1 MERGTETIVLLDKA
15 EIIVEAGLNMQKNVR
30 KNIRRTQR
38 KAKFCVK
45 KKSLLLIVGI
55 VWMIAG
61 VMFTRNY
68 FLYNQ
73 LVEEE
78 QN

>member
-1 MERGTETIVLLDKA
+1 MKEHKE
-15 EIIVEAGLNMQKNVR
+15 N
-30 KNIRRTQR
+30 
-38 KAKFCVK
+38 AKKRLSLCKEK
-45 KKSLLLIVGI
+45 KFAVNCRNRVDDS
-55 VWMIAG
+55 G